1 MKNKAVKSCDYLHFK
16 NQYGILKATEF
27 YIRMIKMNAK
37 ERIEYLRK
45 IIAYHAKRYY
55 ENDAPEISDFEY
67 DKLFEE
73 LKQLEAQHPEY
84 YSPTS
89 PTERVGGSALD
100 KFEKVKHEV
109 KMGSLTDV
117 FDIDSL
123 RSFVKKIKEEAGE
136 DTVFTVEPKI
146 DGLSVSLKYESGI
159 LVVGATRGDG
169 NVGEDVTANIKTI
182 RSIPLEL
189 TEKVDITVRG
199 EVYMPHKSFEK
210 LNREK
215 EQNGEALWANPRNA
229 AAGSLRC
236 LDSKETA
243 KRGLDIFV
251 FNFQAGEI
259 KDAKT
264 HEDTIHTIKSLGF
277 NTIPFVTVSSNE
289 DDIVDAVLDL
299 GEKRAT
305 LPYDIDGAVIKVN
318 SLAKRVEIGEG
329 TSTPKWAVAYKYPP
343 EQKPTRL
350 LDIVVQVGRTGVLT
364 PNAVLEPVKLAG
376 TTVSRATLHNIDI
389 IKEKDI
395 RIGDTVI
402 VQKAGDIIPEVVG
415 CLKEKRTGDEQPYEM
430 PTECPSCGG
439 SLTYDDADDFVDDG
453 EDFTLG
459 ALRCTNPLCPA
470 QLERNIIHFASKKAM
485 NIEGVGEKLV
495 KLLLDKHLIHDASDL
510 YYIDPN
516 EIAGLERMGEK
527 SAQNFKNAVEAS
539 KKAGLA
545 RVIFA
550 LGIRHIGEV
559 ASSELANKFGSI
571 DALFNATVE
580 DITEIGDFGLVMAK
594 SVVEFFGKDTTKY
607 IVERLKN
614 AGVDTVNEV
623 KSVNNAFQGLT
634 FVLTGTLENMTRDE
648 AAEMIKERG
657 GKVSSSV
664 SSKTDY
670 VLAGEAA
677 GSKLTKAQAL
687 GVKIISKEDFLEMCK

>member
-1 MKNKAVKSCDYLHFK
+1 
-16 NQYGILKATEF
+16 
-27 YIRMIKMNAK
+27 MNPK

-45 IIAYHAKRYY
+45 VIAYHSKRYY
-55 ENDAPEISDFEY
+55 ENDSPEISDFEY

-73 LKQLEAQHPEY
+73 LKQLEAEYPEY

-89 PTERVGGSALD
+89 PTQRVGGMALD

-109 KMGSLTDV
+109 RMGSLTDV
-117 FDIDSL
+117 FDFESL
-123 RSFVKKIKEEAGE
+123 VAFVQKIKAEAGD
-136 DTVFTVEPKI
+136 DTEFTVEPKI
-146 DGLSVSLKYESGI
+146 DGLSVSLKYENGI
-159 LVVGATRGDG
+159 LVTGATRGDG
-169 NVGEDVTANIKTI
+169 STGEDVTANIKTI
-182 RSIPLEL
+182 HSIPLEL
-189 TEKVDITVRG
+189 SNKENITVRG

-215 EQNGEALWANPRNA
+215 EQRGETLWANPRNA

-251 FNFQAGEI
+251 FNFQVGELDSEITTHVATIEKI
-259 KDAKT
+259 KA
-264 HEDTIHTIKSLGF
+264 LGF
-277 NTIPFVTVSSNE
+277 NTIPFITVSSDENE
-289 DDIVDAVLDL
+289 IVDAIKRL
-299 GEKRAT
+299 GEQRAT

-318 SLAKRVEIGEG
+318 SLQKRIEIGEG
-329 TSTPKWAVAYKYPP
+329 TSTPRWAVAYKYPP
-343 EQKPTRL
+343 EQKPTKL

-389 IKEKDI
+389 IKERDI

-415 CLKEKRTGDEQPYEM
+415 SIKEKRTGTEVEYQM
-430 PTECPSCGG
+430 PELCPSCGG
-439 SLTYDDADDFVDDG
+439 RLTYDDANDFVEGD

-459 ALRCTNPLCPA
+459 ALRCTSPVCPA

-485 NIEGVGEKLV
+485 NIEGCGEKLV
-495 KLLLDKHLIHDASDL
+495 QALLQNHLIHDASDL
-510 YYIDPN
+510 YYINPE
-516 EIAGLERMGEK
+516 EIAKLERMGQK
-527 SAQNFKNAVEAS
+527 SADNFAKAVEAS
-539 KKAGLA
+539 KSAGLA
-545 RVIFA
+545 RLIFA

-559 ASSELANKFGSI
+559 ASAELANKFGSI
-571 DALFNATVE
+571 DALFNATVDE
-580 DITEIGDFGLVMAK
+580 ITEIGDFGQVMAK
-594 SVVEFFGKDTTKY
+594 SVVEFFTKDSTRY
-607 IVERLKN
+607 IIERLKN
-614 AGVDTVNEV
+614 AGVETINEV
-623 KSVNNAFQGLT
+623 KSVSNAFEGLT

-648 AAEMIKERG
+648 ASEMIKARG

-670 VLAGEAA
+670 VLAGESA
-677 GSKLTKAQAL
+677 GSKLTKAQSL
-687 GVKIISKEDFLEMCK
+687 GVKIISKEEFLEMCK

>member
-1 MKNKAVKSCDYLHFK
+1 
-16 NQYGILKATEF
+16 
-27 YIRMIKMNAK
+27 MNIK
-37 ERIEYLRK
+37 ERIEQLRK
-45 IIAYHAKRYY
+45 LIAYHSKRYY
-55 ENDAPEISDFEY
+55 EHDAPEISDYEY
-67 DKLFEE
+67 DKMFEE
-73 LKQLEAQHPEY
+73 LKLLEQDHPEF
-84 YSPTS
+84 YSETS
-89 PTERVGGSALD
+89 PTQRVGGMALD

-109 KMGSLTDV
+109 RMASLTDV
-117 FDIDSL
+117 FDFDAL
-123 RSFVKKIKEEAGE
+123 RSFIRKTKEEVGN
-136 DTVFTVEPKI
+136 DTTFSVEPKI
-146 DGLSVSLKYESGI
+146 DGLSVSLKYVDGV
-159 LVVGATRGDG
+159 LKVGATRGDG
-169 NVGEDVTANIKTI
+169 SIGEDVTANLKTV

-189 TEKVDITVRG
+189 NEKISITVRG
-199 EVYMPHKSFEK
+199 EVYMPHSSFEK

-215 EQNGEALWANPRNA
+215 ELNNEALWADPRNA

-251 FNFQAGEI
+251 FNYQAG
-259 KDAKT
+259 DFSDVTT
-264 HEDTIHTIKSLGF
+264 HKETIDKINSLGF
-277 NTIPFVTVSSNE
+277 KTIPLLTVSTDE
-289 DDIVDAVLDL
+289 DEIVNAVKSL
-299 GEKRAT
+299 GEKRQE
-305 LPYDIDGAVIKVN
+305 LEFDIDGAVIKVN
-318 SLAKRVEIGEG
+318 SLEKRREMGEG

-343 EQKPTRL
+343 EQKKTKL
-350 LDIVVQVGRTGVLT
+350 LDIAIQVGRTGVLT

-389 IKEKDI
+389 IKERDI

-415 CLKEKRTGDEQPYEM
+415 SVKEARNGSELPYEM
-430 PTECPSCGG
+430 PSLCPSCNGP
-439 SLTYDDADDFVDDG
+439 LTYDDADDFIDDG

-485 NIEGVGEKLV
+485 NIEGVGERFV
-495 KLLLDKHLIHDASDL
+495 NQLLEASLIHDASDL
-510 YYIDPN
+510 YYIDPA
-516 EIAGLERMGEK
+516 EIAKLDRMGEK
-527 SAQNFKNAVEAS
+527 SAENFAKAREAS
-539 KKAGLA
+539 KKSGLA

-571 DALFNATVE
+571 DALFTATLE
-580 DITEIGDFGLVMAK
+580 EIKEIGDFGDIMAR
-594 SVVEFFGKDTTKY
+594 SVVDFFSKDSTRY

-614 AGVDTVNEV
+614 AGVDTANEIKEV
-623 KSVNNAFQGLT
+623 SNEFEGLT

-648 AAEMIKERG
+648 ASDMIKARG

-664 SSKTDY
+664 SKKTSY
-670 VLAGEAA
+670 VLAGEEA

-687 GVKIISKEDFLEMCK
+687 GVKIISKEEFLEMCK

>member
-1 MKNKAVKSCDYLHFK
+1 
-16 NQYGILKATEF
+16 
-27 YIRMIKMNAK
+27 MNVE
-37 ERIEYLRK
+37 ERIIHLRK
-45 IIAYHAKRYY
+45 LIAYHSKRYY

-67 DKLFEE
+67 DKMFEE
-73 LKQLEAQHPEY
+73 LKQLEAEHPEY

-89 PTERVGGSALD
+89 PTQRVGGMALD

-109 KMGSLTDV
+109 RMGSLTDV
-117 FDIDSL
+117 FDFDAL
-123 RSFVKKIKEEAGE
+123 RDFIRRVKNEAGQ
-136 DTVFTVEPKI
+136 DTTFTVEPKI
-146 DGLSVSLKYESGI
+146 DGLSVSLKYENGI
-159 LVVGATRGDG
+159 LVTGATRGDG

-189 TEKVDITVRG
+189 NESINITVRG
-199 EVYMPHKSFEK
+199 EVYMPHKSFER
-210 LNREK
+210 LNLEK
-215 EQNGEALWANPRNA
+215 EQNGESLWANPRNA

-251 FNFQAGEI
+251 FNLQAGDI
-259 KDAKT
+259 DDSIKT
-264 HEDTIHTIKSLGF
+264 HEDTINKISSLGF
-277 NTIPFVTVSSNE
+277 KTIPFIAVSSDE
-289 DDIVDAVLDL
+289 DEIVSAVTRL
-299 GEKRAT
+299 GEERAE
-305 LPYDIDGAVIKVN
+305 LPYDIDGAVIKVD
-318 SLAKRVEIGEG
+318 SLQKRIEIGEG

-343 EQKPTRL
+343 EQKPTKL

-389 IKEKDI
+389 IKERDI

-415 CLKEKRTGDEQPYEM
+415 SIKEKRTGSEIEYKM
-430 PTECPSCGG
+430 PEFCPSCGG
-439 SLTYDDADDFVDDG
+439 GLTYDDADDFIDDG

-485 NIEGVGEKLV
+485 NIDGVGEKLV
-495 KLLLDKHLIHDASDL
+495 KALLDAKLIHDASDL
-510 YYIDPN
+510 YYIDPS
-516 EIAGLERMGEK
+516 EIAQLERMGEK
-527 SAQNFKNAVEAS
+527 SANNFAKAIEAS
-539 KKAGLA
+539 KGAGLA

-559 ASSELANKFGSI
+559 ASAELANKFNTI
-571 DALFNATVE
+571 DALFDATLD
-580 DITEIGDFGLVMAK
+580 DIIEIGDFGEIMAK
-594 SVVEFFGKDTTKY
+594 SVIEFFSKESTRY
-607 IVERLKN
+607 IVERLKS
-614 AGVDTVNEV
+614 AGVKTENEIKKV
-623 KSVNNAFQGLT
+623 GSSFEGLT

-648 AAEMIKERG
+648 ASDMIKARG

-664 SSKTDY
+664 SSKT
-670 VLAGEAA
+670 
-677 GSKLTKAQAL
+677 
-687 GVKIISKEDFLEMCK
+687 

>member
-1 MKNKAVKSCDYLHFK
+1 
-16 NQYGILKATEF
+16 
-27 YIRMIKMNAK
+27 MNIE
-37 ERIEYLRK
+37 ERINHLRK
-45 IIAYHAKRYY
+45 LIKYHSKRYY

-67 DKLFEE
+67 DKMFEE
-73 LKQLEAQHPEY
+73 LKQLELENPQYFSEA
-84 YSPTS
+84 SPTQ
-89 PTERVGGSALD
+89 RVGGKALD
-100 KFEKVKHEV
+100 KFEEVKHQV

-123 RSFVKKIKEEAGE
+123 RAFVQKIKSEAGN

-146 DGLSVSLKYESGI
+146 DGLSVSLKYENGI
-159 LVVGATRGDG
+159 LVEGATRGNG
-169 NVGEDVTANIKTI
+169 ITGENVTANVKTI
-182 RSIPLEL
+182 KSIPLEL
-189 TEKVDITVRG
+189 NESVNITVRG

-210 LNREK
+210 QNREK
-215 EQNGEALWANPRNA
+215 EQKGEKLWANPRNA

-251 FNFQAGEI
+251 FNYQTGDFDETQIKTHQDTINKI
-259 KDAKT
+259 KD
-264 HEDTIHTIKSLGF
+264 LGF
-277 NTIPFVTVSSNE
+277 KTIPFITVSSNE
-289 DDIVDAVLDL
+289 DEIVNAVISL
-299 GEKRAT
+299 GEQRAD

-318 SLAKRVEIGEG
+318 SLEKRIEIGEG

-343 EQKPTRL
+343 EQKPTKL

-389 IKEKDI
+389 IKERDI
-395 RIGDTVI
+395 RIGDIVI

-415 CLKEKRTGDEQPYEM
+415 SLKEKRTGQEVPYEM
-430 PTECPSCGG
+430 PDSCPSCGG
-439 SLTYDDADDFVDDG
+439 KLTYDDADEFLEDD

-459 ALRCTNPLCPA
+459 ALRCTNPRCPA

-495 KLLLDKHLIHDASDL
+495 KQLLEAGLIHDASDL
-510 YYIDPN
+510 YYITGE
-516 EIAGLERMGEK
+516 EIASLERMGEK
-527 SAQNFKNAVEAS
+527 SAENFIKAVEAS
-539 KKAGLA
+539 KEMGLA

-559 ASSELANKFGSI
+559 ASTELANKFVTI

-580 DITEIGDFGLVMAK
+580 DITEIGDFGEIMAK
-594 SVVEFFGKDTTKY
+594 SVVEFFSKDTTKY
-607 IVERLKN
+607 IVERLKS
-614 AGVDTVNEV
+614 AGVKTENEQ
-623 KSVNNAFQGLT
+623 KQIGSSFEGLT

-648 AAEMIKERG
+648 ASDMIKARG

-664 SSKTDY
+664 SKKTDY
-670 VLAGEAA
+670 VLAGEEA

-687 GVKIISKEDFLEMCK
+687 GVKIINKEEFLAMCEE

>member
-1 MKNKAVKSCDYLHFK
+1 
-16 NQYGILKATEF
+16 
-27 YIRMIKMNAK
+27 MNVE
-37 ERIEYLRK
+37 ERIIHLRK
-45 IIAYHAKRYY
+45 LIAYHSKRYY

-67 DKLFEE
+67 DKMFEE
-73 LKQLEAQHPEY
+73 LKQLEAEHPEY

-89 PTERVGGSALD
+89 PTQRVGGMALD

-109 KMGSLTDV
+109 RMGSLTDV
-117 FDIDSL
+117 FDFDAL
-123 RSFVKKIKEEAGE
+123 RNFIRRVKNEAGQ
-136 DTVFTVEPKI
+136 DTTFTVEPKI
-146 DGLSVSLKYESGI
+146 DGLSVSLKYENGI
-159 LVVGATRGDG
+159 LVTGATRGDG
-169 NVGEDVTANIKTI
+169 NIGEDVTANIKTI

-189 TEKVDITVRG
+189 NESINITVRG
-199 EVYMPHKSFEK
+199 EVYMPHKSFER
-210 LNREK
+210 LNLEK
-215 EQNGEALWANPRNA
+215 EQNGESLWANPRNA

-251 FNFQAGEI
+251 FNLQAGDI
-259 KDAKT
+259 DDSIKT
-264 HEDTIHTIKSLGF
+264 HEDTINKISSLGF
-277 NTIPFVTVSSNE
+277 KTIPFIAVSSDE
-289 DDIVDAVLDL
+289 DEIVSAVTRL
-299 GEKRAT
+299 GEERAE

-318 SLAKRVEIGEG
+318 SLQKRIEIGEG

-343 EQKPTRL
+343 EQKPTKL

-389 IKEKDI
+389 IKERDI

-415 CLKEKRTGDEQPYEM
+415 SIKEKRTGSEIEYKM
-430 PTECPSCGG
+430 PEFCPSCGG
-439 SLTYDDADDFVDDG
+439 GLTYDDADDFIDDG

-485 NIEGVGEKLV
+485 NIDGVGEKLV
-495 KLLLDKHLIHDASDL
+495 KALLDAKLIHDASDL
-510 YYIDPN
+510 YYIDPS
-516 EIAGLERMGEK
+516 EIAQLERMGEK
-527 SAQNFKNAVEAS
+527 SANNFAKAIEAS
-539 KKAGLA
+539 KSAGLA

-559 ASSELANKFGSI
+559 ASAELANKFNTI
-571 DALFNATVE
+571 DALFDATLD
-580 DITEIGDFGLVMAK
+580 DIIEIGDFGEIMAK
-594 SVVEFFGKDTTKY
+594 SVIEFFSKESTRY
-607 IVERLKN
+607 IVERLKS
-614 AGVDTVNEV
+614 AGVKTENEIKKV
-623 KSVNNAFQGLT
+623 GSSFEGLT

-648 AAEMIKERG
+648 ASDMIKARG

-664 SSKTDY
+664 SSKTSY

-687 GVKIISKEDFLEMCK
+687 GVKIINKDEFLEMCEK